1 MMLSLW
7 RSFPHRLKCLLL
19 PIRNVY
25 KGGTCHGAAE
35 LRGMQ
40 GLADIIYTLEYL
52 WRQIQ
57 TTVPKLVSA
66 AIILLVGYVVG
77 RLVGIVLTGLLKKF
91 LGLDKWVKKK
101 GLLEELYGISPSG
114 LLAGLVKWYI
124 YLLFIGVAAENIGS
138 GILTDS
144 AKALV
149 EYSPK
154 LLAAVF
160 LVFIGLVV
168 GSIMKK
174 QVIGSTL
181 VGKEA
186 IGSSLKFGSVMLF
199 GIVALSTMGIDV
211 NLLVQTIIVAVAAIM
226 ISAGVAIGVATGLVL
241 KDEFRPY
248 IRAILKE
255 LLRKEDEKG
264 NGEVEGGLYPS

>member
-101 GLLEELYGISPSG
+101 GLLEEIYGISPSG

-186 IGSSLKFGSVMLF
+186 IG
-199 GIVALSTMGIDV
+199 
-211 NLLVQTIIVAVAAIM
+211 
-226 ISAGVAIGVATGLVL
+226 
-241 KDEFRPY
+241 
-248 IRAILKE
+248 
-255 LLRKEDEKG
+255 
-264 NGEVEGGLYPS
+264 